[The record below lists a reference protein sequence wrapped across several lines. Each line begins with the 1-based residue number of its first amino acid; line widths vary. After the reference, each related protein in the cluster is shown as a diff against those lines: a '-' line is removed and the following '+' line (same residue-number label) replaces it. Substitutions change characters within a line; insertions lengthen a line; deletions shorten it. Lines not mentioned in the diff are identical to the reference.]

1 MDGNPITQ
9 HKHYIARTELRRFYG
24 QDEEEAFGEWLTDL
38 VDAMDMKL
46 LSGPHMAYVTRPG
59 LQGWTGVCIIETSHI
74 AIHVWDE
81 EEVILAQLDVYTCG
95 EMNTEAIVNHMDRFD
110 PYKIEFLL
118 LDREHS
124 MEEIERA
131 TLVYDAYS
139 GEDHED

>member
-9 HKHYIARTELRRFYG
+9 HKHYIARAELRRFYD
-24 QDEEEAFGEWLTDL
+24 QKDEGAFSDWLLDL
-38 VDAMDMKL
+38 VEDMDMKL

-59 LQGWTGVCIIETSHI
+59 LKGWTGVCIIETSHI

-81 EEVILAQLDVYTCG
+81 EDVILAQLDVYTCG
-95 EMNTEAIVNHMDRFD
+95 EMNTEAIVRHLDRFD

-118 LDREHS
+118 LDREYAMDELEH
-124 MEEIERA
+124 A
-131 TLVYDAYS
+131 TLVFDSYS